1 MKRSLRTDWSS
12 AFAGKPILACL
23 LSRFYFSVRTT
34 ISYAQVARRIG
45 APLLNRGAGHLD
57 QYGARSMLAPDQ
69 RRELVG
75 PQANLGLMTRA
86 SESTGPPAGKGTMM
100 RTGLLG

>member
-1 MKRSLRTDWSS
+1 MRTASS
-12 AFAGKPILACL
+12 HVQL
-23 LSRFYFSVRTT
+23 
-34 ISYAQVARRIG
+34 ARRIG
-45 APLLNRGAGHLD
+45 APLLNHGAGHLD
-57 QYGARSMLAPDQ
+57 QNGAGGMLAPDQ
-69 RRELVG
+69 GGELIW